1 MNTILKLEHIQKYYG
16 NEGNITKAIKDISF
30 SVEAGEFLGI
40 MGASGSGKTT
50 LLNCISTIDT
60 VSAGHIFLEG
70 TDITEIKPKS
80 LARFRR
86 ENLGFIFQDFN
97 LLDTL
102 TISENI
108 ALALAI
114 NKVPA
119 GSVEPR
125 ILDIAGKLNISDILN
140 KYPYQVSGG
149 QKQRCACARAIIN
162 NPKLLLAD
170 EPTGALDSKATDSLL
185 RLFNRINEDGQ
196 TILMVTH
203 STKAASRANRVLF
216 IKDGVVFHQIYKGS
230 MTDDSM
236 YTKISDTLTALATGG
251 DNIE

>member
-1 MNTILKLEHIQKYYG
+1 MSTILKLEHIQKYYG

-30 SVEAGEFLGI
+30 SIDTGEFVGI

-70 TDITEIKPKS
+70 KDVSELKTKA
-80 LARFRR
+80 LAKFRR

-114 NKVPA
+114 NKVPTA
-119 GSVEPR
+119 EVEPR
-125 ILDIAGKLNISDILN
+125 IWEMAKSLNISEI
-140 KYPYQVSGG
+140 
-149 QKQRCACARAIIN
+149 
-162 NPKLLLAD
+162 
-170 EPTGALDSKATDSLL
+170 
-185 RLFNRINEDGQ
+185 
-196 TILMVTH
+196 
-203 STKAASRANRVLF
+203 F
-216 IKDGVVFHQIYKGS
+216 I
-230 MTDDSM
+230 
-236 YTKISDTLTALATGG
+236 
-251 DNIE
+251 